1 MRECYFDPAMQ
12 AHKVRMQ
19 RVKKMQSLRLF
30 FENHKFFIATI
41 AAAFL
46 GSAAFLFWK
55 FFQSW
60 QA

>member
-1 MRECYFDPAMQ
+1 MSECYFDPAMQ
-12 AHKVRMQ
+12 AHKVRMK
-19 RVKKMQSLRLF
+19 RAKKMQRRRLF
-30 FENHKFFIATI
+30 FENHKFLIATL

-55 FFQSW
+55 FFQW